1 MRRLAAWLTPE
12 RTITLIMFMGIATLA
27 CLSPAHNDTWWHLRS
42 GQEMARTREWM
53 SDDRFTFTVHGA
65 SFWNPSWLAQLIFYG
80 LLLLGG
86 FQLLTFVCAG
96 VIVAAWVIAWQLMR
110 GPFTDRLLL
119 LAVALSSGTVTWSL
133 RPQVF
138 SLLASMAV
146 IRLAAYDRWRW
157 LPLLFVLWA
166 NLHAG
171 FAMGLALL
179 IAAVVAAFVQDR
191 ERLWTRL
198 GWTAVSG
205 LATLVT
211 PFGLENW
218 RQIAASIGRS
228 YANVIQEWQPTP
240 LPPQHLAFWGLAAVL
255 AVMAVRRW
263 KSLEDPADRVL
274 LVAAIVACPLAMRS
288 LRNVPTFMMIAAPAV
303 SRLLYPRLKATANP
317 PSPRQHPSRNLG
329 LTAAALVAGLF
340 VVASAWQQSWP
351 MLGWRPID
359 SAEARAIAACPAPL
373 YNTYESGGPLIWF
386 VPSQPV
392 FIDSRQDPFPIPFV
406 QSATAVEATGD
417 YEATFARWHINCAA
431 LPPQSPTAARLA
443 RDGWLLRF
451 SDQRW
456 RVLERPGAATTTT
469 TTLQGP

>member
-1 MRRLAAWLTPE
+1 MRRLTAWLTPE

-53 SDDRFTFTVHGA
+53 SDDRFTSTVHGA
-65 SFWNPSWLAQLIFYG
+65 FFWNPAWLAQLTFYG

-86 FQLLTFVCAG
+86 LPLLTFVCAG
-96 VIVAAWVIAWQLMR
+96 VIVAAWVIAWRLMR

-119 LAVALSSGTVTWSL
+119 LAVALSSATVTWSL

-138 SLLASMAV
+138 SLLGAMVV
-146 IRLAAYDRWRW
+146 IRLAAHDRWRW
-157 LPLLFVLWA
+157 LPPLFVLWA

-171 FAMGLALL
+171 FAMGIALL
-179 IAAVVAAFVQDR
+179 IAAGVAAFVQDR
-191 ERLWTRL
+191 DRLWTRL
-198 GWTAVSG
+198 RWTTVCG

-218 RQIAASIGRS
+218 RQIVASIGRS
-228 YANVIQEWQPTP
+228 YANAIQEWQPTP
-240 LPPQHLAFWGLAAVL
+240 WPPQQLAFWGLAVVL
-255 AVMAVRRW
+255 AFMAIRRW
-263 KSLEDPADRVL
+263 KSLEEPADRVL
-274 LVAAIVACPLAMRS
+274 LVAAIIAFPLAMRS
-288 LRNVPTFMMIAAPAV
+288 LRNVPTFMMIAAPAL
-303 SRLLYPRLKATANP
+303 SRLLHPRLKAAANP
-317 PSPRQHPSRNLG
+317 PPPQRHPSRSLG
-329 LTAAALVAGLF
+329 LIAASVGRRPVRGRHSVAA
-340 VVASAWQQSWP
+340 VVAY
-351 MLGWRPID
+351 
-359 SAEARAIAACPAPL
+359 ARLAPHRL
-373 YNTYESGGPLIWF
+373 RRGASNRRVPGVAVQRYESGGPIIWF

-443 RDGWLLRF
+443 KDGWLLRF

-456 RVLERPGAATTTT
+456 RVFERPGRATTTT
-469 TTLQGP
+469 TPSQGP

>member
-65 SFWNPSWLAQLIFYG
+65 FFWNPSWLAQLIFYG

-119 LAVALSSGTVTWSL
+119 LAVALSSATVTWSL

-138 SLLASMAV
+138 SLLASMVV

-191 ERLWTRL
+191 DRLWPRL

-228 YANVIQEWQPTP
+228 YANVIQEWQPTA

>member
-1 MRRLAAWLTPE
+1 
-12 RTITLIMFMGIATLA
+12 
-27 CLSPAHNDTWWHLRS
+27 
-42 GQEMARTREWM
+42 
-53 SDDRFTFTVHGA
+53 
-65 SFWNPSWLAQLIFYG
+65 
-80 LLLLGG
+80 
-86 FQLLTFVCAG
+86 
-96 VIVAAWVIAWQLMR
+96 
-110 GPFTDRLLL
+110 
-119 LAVALSSGTVTWSL
+119 
-133 RPQVF
+133 
-138 SLLASMAV
+138 V

-228 YANVIQEWQPTP
+228 YANVIQEWQPTA

-456 RVLERPGAATTTT
+456 RVFERPGAATTTT

>member
-65 SFWNPSWLAQLIFYG
+65 FFWNPSWLAQLIFYG

-119 LAVALSSGTVTWSL
+119 LAVALSSATVTWSL

-138 SLLASMAV
+138 SLLASMVV

-191 ERLWTRL
+191 DRLWPRL

-456 RVLERPGAATTTT
+456 RVFERPGAATTTT